1 MSTAPK
7 VPKGAKSAYVFFC
20 EQERPIVV
28 SQDPKLSFTEIGK
41 ILGQRWKSADEATKK
56 KYQDIAEADKQRF
69 LSEVQNFRNAG
80 GNEQDLKKK
89 KRKSS
94 KDEPTED
101 DSTKKGKPKSS
112 RGKKS
117 ATDGPTIKRPM
128 TAFLYYCKDHRKEFD
143 GKKMSVGDVGKELGS
158 RWKACDDATKAK
170 YQEMANNDKQRF
182 INEKN
187 SASSLSASKQN

>member
-1 MSTAPK
+1 MSSTPK

-41 ILGQRWKSADEATKK
+41 ILGQRWKAADQATKK

-69 LSEVQNFRNAG
+69 LSEVQNFRNSG

-94 KDEPTED
+94 KDEPIED
-101 DSTKKGKPKSS
+101 DSTKKGKS
-112 RGKKS
+112 RSKKS
-117 ATDGPTIKRPM
+117 TTDGPTVKRPM
-128 TAFLYYCKDHRKEFD
+128 TAFLYFCKDHRKEFD
-143 GKKMSVGDVGKELGS
+143 GKKMSVGDVGKELGV
-158 RWKACDDATKAK
+158 RWKAADDATKAK

-187 SASSLSASKQN
+187 AASASKQN